1 VRGFRAAVSL
11 GGALALCGCAAE
23 GGRSPWPGSAATHPG
38 HGPGHL
44 SIAKDTAAL
53 PLNLLIAERDDTL
66 IAVTPRGQIVWRE
79 HQADPGQVFVSRTGR
94 TLVIAEPQADVVV
107 LRRVDNGLVS
117 FFVGRR
123 HDPGSARDRLDD
135 PASASETAR
144 GEIAIADRG
153 NCRILLVSPE
163 SRRPPRTLGEAGVC
177 THLSRPLRFSYPAAV
192 LPASGGELVVTESR
206 PARVDIVAG
215 NGRLLRSVAVRG
227 FSAPSDASE
236 FSADAIIVADRT
248 DPGRI
253 EELDARSGAVIWSYA
268 QAAGPGALNDPSLAS
283 VLPDGDVLAVD
294 SGNDRVVVI
303 DRRRKAIVWQYGH
316 TAVAGRRPG
325 YLDDPGSAT
334 LVPLG
339 GS

>member
-1 VRGFRAAVSL
+1 MVSL
-11 GGALALCGCAAE
+11 GGALALCGCATQGE
-23 GGRSPWPGSAATHPG
+23 RSPWPGSAATHPG

-44 SIAKDTAAL
+44 SIAADTAAL
-53 PLNLLIAERDDTL
+53 PLNLLIAQRDDRL

-135 PASASETAR
+135 PLTASETAR
-144 GEIAIADRG
+144 GDIAIADSG
-153 NCRILLVSPE
+153 NCRVLLVSPE

-177 THLSRPLRFSYPAAV
+177 THSSRPLRFSYPAAA
-192 LPASGGELVVTESR
+192 LPASGGELVVTETR
-206 PARVDIVAG
+206 PARVDIVGG

-236 FSADAIIVADRT
+236 FNADAIIVADRT

-253 EELDARSGAVIWSYA
+253 EELDARSGGVIWSYA
-268 QAAGPGALNDPSLAS
+268 RGAGPGALNDPSLAS

-303 DRRRKAIVWQYGH
+303 DRLSKAIVWQYGH
-316 TAVAGRRPG
+316 TSVAGRRPG